1 MNSGNSKT
9 AYPSGGMRTKY
20 GTAAGGNNTGV
31 MGTTPRTKY
40 GTEKP
45 AAAYNKSKGGMVTS
59 NMGSGGSIRS
69 PFEPRTKQGF
79 YTK

>member
-1 MNSGNSKT
+1 MSKAT
-9 AYPSGGMRTKY
+9 RHSIYPSGGMKTKY
-20 GTAAGGNNTGV
+20 GTAAGGPNTGV

-40 GTEKP
+40 GTQKP
-45 AAAYNKSKGGMVTS
+45 ATAYNQGKGGKVTS
-59 NMGSGGSIRS
+59 NIGSGGSIRS